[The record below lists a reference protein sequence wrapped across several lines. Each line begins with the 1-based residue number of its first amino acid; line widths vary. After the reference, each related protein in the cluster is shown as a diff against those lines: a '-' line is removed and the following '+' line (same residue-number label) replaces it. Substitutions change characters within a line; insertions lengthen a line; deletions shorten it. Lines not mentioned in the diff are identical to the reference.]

1 MVPQQQRRRRRRA
14 VLARTAERRLVVAR
28 GAGGFGFTIAGQRP
42 CVVSAVAAGGP
53 AERAG
58 LRAGDALLSVDG
70 ANVARAPHA
79 SVARLVAAAP
89 GAISLSV
96 APREA
101 PPTDTEDTEPD
112 ERARTRRR
120 HPPPRRRPQMMHH
133 PGESGFS
140 NMYLIYSF
148 TSVYGI
154 SSFVDMF
161 EVDNSVFTRC
171 YMYIRHCLKSNPT

>member
-14 VLARTAERRLVVAR
+14 VLVRTAERRVVVAR

-42 CVVSAVAAGGP
+42 CVVSAVAPGGP

-58 LRAGDALLSVDG
+58 LRAGDALLAVDG

-79 SVARLVAAAP
+79 SVARMVAAAP
-89 GAISLSV
+89 GAIALSV
-96 APREA
+96 SPREA

-120 HPPPRRRPQMMHH
+120 HPPPRRRPQAMLHH
-133 PGESGFS
+133 PGMSTKQTTVVI
-140 NMYLIYSF
+140 MVPVHIY
-148 TSVYGI
+148 
-154 SSFVDMF
+154 
-161 EVDNSVFTRC
+161 
-171 YMYIRHCLKSNPT
+171 

>member
-1 MVPQQQRRRRRRA
+1 MGLLIKMVPQQQRRRRRRA
-14 VLARTAERRLVVAR
+14 VVPRTPERRLIVAR

-58 LRAGDALLSVDG
+58 LRAGDALLTVDG
-70 ANVARAPHA
+70 ANVARVPHA

-89 GAISLSV
+89 GPISLSV
-96 APREA
+96 APRES

-133 PGESGFS
+133 PG
-140 NMYLIYSF
+140 
-148 TSVYGI
+148 
-154 SSFVDMF
+154 
-161 EVDNSVFTRC
+161 
-171 YMYIRHCLKSNPT
+171 

>member
-14 VLARTAERRLVVAR
+14 ALPRTAERRLVVAR
-28 GAGGFGFTIAGQRP
+28 GAIGFGFTIAGQRP
-42 CVVSAVAAGGP
+42 CVVSAVTSGGP

-58 LRAGDALLSVDG
+58 LRAGDALLAVDG
-70 ANVARAPHA
+70 ASVARAPHA

-96 APREA
+96 APRES

-133 PGESGFS
+133 PGW
-140 NMYLIYSF
+140 
-148 TSVYGI
+148 
-154 SSFVDMF
+154 
-161 EVDNSVFTRC
+161 
-171 YMYIRHCLKSNPT
+171 YMYCLVYYK